1 MALPTEGTL
10 TLNQIHIEAGGSSG
24 TACFLNDSDIRGLTP
39 ASGKTINTTSGTA
52 IEIGD
57 FYGAAAETPINIPTT
72 ASNRIITKYATENL
86 SGFGGADFYGYSSNG
101 TGASLTNPNGGLA
114 FGSNI
119 SFYNFSANL
128 GSSDGIGAYEGG
140 GLIVTLRTNDGSH
153 ITTNPDEMNFS
164 RIDINRTAAADPST
178 GTYGPARSY
187 NLSNASISHPIYAPG
202 YTLNSIVYLQWSN
215 TYGQAM
221 GKTGGGIYSNANV
234 TPTHT
239 LTFV

>member
-10 TLNQIHIEAGGSSG
+10 TLNQIHVEAGGTTE

-39 ASGKTINTTSGTA
+39 AAGKTINTGSGTA

-57 FYGAAAETPINIPTT
+57 FYGAAAETAINIPTA
-72 ASNRIITKYATENL
+72 ASDRIITKSATENINY
-86 SGFGGADFYGYSSNG
+86 FGGPDFYGYSANG
-101 TGASLTNPNGGLA
+101 TGASLSNPNGGLA

-128 GSSDGIGAYEGG
+128 SNSDGIGAYEGG
-140 GLIVTLRTNDGSH
+140 GLVITLRTNDGSK
-153 ITTNPDEMNFS
+153 ITIDPNNMNFS

-187 NLSNASISHPIYAPG
+187 NLSNATISRAVYAPG
-202 YTLNSIVYLQWSN
+202 YNVESIAYFQWSN